1 VGWQEGSMLGTFM
14 VRLPSVLAFA
24 FIPWVVWKARPVGN
38 RGGLWGPLLAV
49 AWLPLLYFGT
59 EARAYALLALVNALL
74 WISGPKWIE
83 RGGRWTFCF
92 AALAACLPLL
102 HYTGLVSFLLL
113 PSLAFF
119 VPRQRRRA
127 LVLALALASL
137 PVLAWMPVMF
147 GAPADSMGWVATDS
161 GPGRPGLATV
171 SVLAPAGP
179 FPALFEA
186 PDSLLPSWLS
196 VLVLGALIGGA
207 VLGASRLTQNRSA
220 DAVDA
225 QAAIRLT
232 IALLPVVGIAILALG
247 GIPVYFAGRT
257 ESMVWGPVMALVAI
271 MVLQLPRVVRRIIA
285 GSYVVVG
292 MATIAM
298 WFADLPERPP
308 TPGVE
313 VGHALS
319 SMIEEGDRVVVAGLW
334 QLEVRHGLA
343 QGLLDGSATTS
354 AAVEV
359 GTLPRSQAE
368 HPGWLDREAVTSPQL
383 YDEGLRLSEDAE
395 ANGSR
400 IWLVWSPTLPLE
412 KIFFP
417 AFTGWRRDTVAGS
430 PIITVDL
437 LVPPATASDIQ
448 DSGLE

>member
-1 VGWQEGSMLGTFM
+1 
-14 VRLPSVLAFA
+14 
-24 FIPWVVWKARPVGN
+24 
-38 RGGLWGPLLAV
+38 
-49 AWLPLLYFGT
+49 
-59 EARAYALLALVNALL
+59 
-74 WISGPKWIE
+74 
-83 RGGRWTFCF
+83 
-92 AALAACLPLL
+92 
-102 HYTGLVSFLLL
+102 
-113 PSLAFF
+113 
-119 VPRQRRRA
+119 
-127 LVLALALASL
+127 
-137 PVLAWMPVMF
+137 
-147 GAPADSMGWVATDS
+147 MGWVATDA
-161 GPGRPGLATV
+161 GPGSPGLATV

-186 PDSLLPSWLS
+186 PDSLLPPWVS

-207 VLGASRLTQNRSA
+207 VLGASRLTQNRDA
-220 DAVDA
+220 NAVDA

-232 IALLPVVGIAILALG
+232 IALLPVVGIAVLALG

-343 QGLLDGSATTS
+343 QGLLDGSAATS
-354 AAVEV
+354 GAVEV
-359 GTLPRSQAE
+359 ETMPRSQAE
-368 HPGWLDREAVTSPQL
+368 HPGWLDREAVTSPRVF
-383 YDEGLRLSEDAE
+383 DEAQSLRRSAMAE
-395 ANGSR
+395 ESR
-400 IWLVWSPTLPLE
+400 IWLVWSPSLPLE
-412 KIFFP
+412 NTVFP
-417 AFTGWRRDTVAGS
+417 AFAGWRREKVAGS

-437 LVPPATASDIQ
+437 LTPPPAADGEAS
-448 DSGLE
+448 